1 MLQGAPVRQR
11 KKKFFFCWNLICVF
25 VFQDPTAGGLSSDIS
40 VWFLDE
46 TSLQE
51 NINKTLHRFCQP
63 TPQVVG
69 YEMCLCFD

>member
-1 MLQGAPVRQR
+1 MCA
-11 KKKFFFCWNLICVF
+11 
-25 VFQDPTAGGLSSDIS
+25 FQDPTAGGLSSDIS

-69 YEMCLCFD
+69 YDKDLFFENDYRYSLFSEM